1 LSKKNISPGLF
12 DPNRSFKRE
21 NTLSLAKELFIKVSM
36 ARRSCLVMFTYFLLQ
51 EKVLCFGPRR
61 QAAYEMFIS
70 VKDPCGKN
78 DYLTQIVHSNGK
90 ILIL

>member
-1 LSKKNISPGLF
+1 
-12 DPNRSFKRE
+12 
-21 NTLSLAKELFIKVSM
+21 M